1 MGGIGAFPNPSFF
14 YLVGKSKILQ
24 MKIIL
29 FYLKVGAVILWTLFT
44 SIVFLFVA
52 LFSKKRSS
60 VFAKT
65 VNFLALGIFPILGIE
80 LEVQGQENLTLYQ
93 PCIFIGNHQSA
104 LDVAI
109 YGAICPPNT
118 VAIGKKEIAL
128 IPLFGWLFKLS
139 GGILIDRK
147 NKKRAISQIDEA
159 VIAVKEQKLSIGI
172 LPEGTRN
179 RSGKGMLPFKKGA
192 FHLAIASQA
201 PLIPIVISEFGE
213 LVSFKKRILKSGR
226 IVIRVFPPIVTSGL
240 DESKANEISQYA
252 YDLMCPTLNEVKC
265 VIY

>member
-1 MGGIGAFPNPSFF
+1 MF
-14 YLVGKSKILQ
+14 
-24 MKIIL
+24 
-29 FYLKVGAVILWTLFT
+29 AVVLWTLFT
-44 SIVFLFVA
+44 SVVFLFVA
-52 LFSKKRSS
+52 LFSRKRTT

-65 VNFLALGIFPILGIE
+65 VNFLALGIFPILGID
-80 LEVQGQENLTLYQ
+80 LEVQGKENLTRYQ
-93 PCIFIGNHQSA
+93 PCVFIGNHQSA

-128 IPLFGWLFKLS
+128 IPLFGWLFKFS

-147 NKKRAISQIDEA
+147 NKKKAISQIADA
-159 VIAVKEQKLSIGI
+159 ARAVKEQKVSIGI

-179 RSGKGMLPFKKGA
+179 RTGKGMLPFKKGA

-213 LVSFKKRILKSGR
+213 LVSFKRKTLRSGR
-226 IVIRVFPPIVTSGL
+226 ILIRVLPPILTEGL
-240 DESKANEISQYA
+240 DESKTGEISDHA
-252 YDLMCPTLNEVKC
+252 YGLMAPILEEVKS
-265 VIY
+265 VRY

>member
-1 MGGIGAFPNPSFF
+1 
-14 YLVGKSKILQ
+14 
-24 MKIIL
+24 MKLIS
-29 FYLKVGAVILWTLFT
+29 FYLKLIAVVLWTLFT

-52 LFSKKRSS
+52 LFSRNRSS

-65 VNFLALGIFPILGIE
+65 VNFLALGIFPILGID
-80 LEVQGQENLTLYQ
+80 LEVQGKENLTRYQ

-147 NKKRAISQIDEA
+147 NKKRAISQIGDA
-159 VIAVKEQKLSIGI
+159 VTAVKEQKISIGI

-179 RSGKGMLPFKKGA
+179 RTGKGMLPFKKGA

-213 LVSFKKRILKSGR
+213 LVSFKHKTLKSGR
-226 IVIRVFPPIVTSGL
+226 IVIRVLSPILTVGL
-240 DESKANEISQYA
+240 EESKTGQISEHA
-252 YDLMCPTLNEVKC
+252 YDLMRPILDEIES